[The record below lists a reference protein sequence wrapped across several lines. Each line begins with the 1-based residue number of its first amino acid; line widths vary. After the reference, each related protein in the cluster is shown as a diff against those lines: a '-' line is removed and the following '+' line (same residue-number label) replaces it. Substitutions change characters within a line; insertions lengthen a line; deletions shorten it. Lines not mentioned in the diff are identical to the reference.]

1 MELHYLTL
9 KRQSE
14 FLRDI
19 LTDAEI
25 HSSYTQKKNEQ
36 IIQLKTTRP
45 ESTELLL
52 SADAKYPFIIMKS
65 VSRRVRNSTDVMPEI
80 VGQIF
85 STVEILS
92 SERIIICHFH
102 NNRFKLYLQFFRN
115 QSNFFIVDENNVILN
130 AFKNKKKHIG
140 KKFTIKPTIS
150 VNPLNNDFDSFRE
163 RFYKSEVPVKLF
175 MKKQVLFLTQEII
188 TEIELILNLDLT
200 QLAIKFNIQQCREIY
215 EAIQSFFKRC
225 ETDKPR
231 IYQLS
236 DNRSVFTI
244 TEFKQ
249 FKDHRY
255 LEFESVN
262 SALQN
267 FFFQQLR
274 MERLFTKRQR
284 IEKIINNKLT
294 HIQGLIN
301 HLKNLPDKSI
311 EHAKYLKMGKLLL
324 FHTHHLPPRKSEIEV
339 LDFFDPKQR
348 SITIKLD
355 SKLTI
360 KENAKK
366 FLQRAKTVSKRQ
378 KEVRDKLQQLF
389 KQQERVAQLKRS
401 LHNVL
406 NFKELSKIEK
416 KLQEMFILQP
426 DENRL
431 WEIYL
436 PYKTYQYQ
444 GWEIWVGKNAK
455 SNDQMTF
462 HLAHKEDLWLHAQ
475 GVSGSH
481 VVIKKSKRTG
491 PIPPEI
497 LKYAAKLAA
506 MHSRAKYSSYVPVW
520 HTSVKYVRK
529 PKGSPPGVVSFE
541 RIKTIFVEL
550 HQSK

>member
-14 FLRDI
+14 FLRDV

-36 IIQLKTTRP
+36 IIQLKTTRN
-45 ESTELLL
+45 ESAELLL
-52 SADAKYPFIIMKS
+52 SADAQYPFIIMKS
-65 VSRRVRNSTDVMPEI
+65 ASRRVRNSTDVMLEI

-85 STVEILS
+85 SNVEIVPN
-92 SERIIICHFH
+92 ERIIICYFH
-102 NNRFKLYLQFFRN
+102 KNRFKLYLQFFRN
-115 QSNFFIVDENNVILN
+115 QSNFFIVDEHNVILN
-130 AFKNKKKHIG
+130 AFKNRKKHIS
-140 KKFTIKPTIS
+140 KKFSIKPSTS
-150 VNPLNNDFDSFRE
+150 VNPLNNDLEFFRE
-163 RFYKSEVPVKLF
+163 RFYTSEIPVKLF
-175 MKKQVLFLTQEII
+175 LQKQVLFLTQEII
-188 TEIELILNLDLT
+188 TEIELIHNLDLS
-200 QLAIKFNIQQCREIY
+200 QLTIKFNSHQCREIY
-215 EAIQSFFKRC
+215 EAIQSFLNRC
-225 ETDKPR
+225 KTDNPR

-236 DNRSVFTI
+236 DHRSVFTI

-267 FFFQQLR
+267 FFFQQMR
-274 MERLFTKRQR
+274 KERLYTKRQR
-284 IEKIINNKLT
+284 IEKIIDNKLI
-294 HIQGLIN
+294 HIQGIIN

-311 EHAKYLKMGKLLL
+311 EQAKYLKMGKLLL
-324 FHTHHLPPRKSEIEV
+324 SQIHHLPSRKSEIEV
-339 LDFFDPKQR
+339 LDFFDPRQR
-348 SITIKLD
+348 SIIIKLD

-366 FLQRAKTVSKRQ
+366 FFQRAKTVSKRQ
-378 KEVRDKLQQLF
+378 KEVRNKLQRLF
-389 KQQERVAQLKRS
+389 KQQERIAQLKRS
-401 LHNVL
+401 LYNVSS
-406 NFKELSKIEK
+406 FKELSKIEK
-416 KLQEMFILQP
+416 KLQEMFILQS

-436 PYKTYQYQ
+436 PYKKYRYK
-444 GWEIWVGKNAK
+444 GWDIWLGKNAK
-455 SNDQMTF
+455 SNDEMTF

-481 VVIKKSKRTG
+481 VLIKKSKHTG
-491 PIPPEI
+491 SVPPEI

-506 MHSRAKYSSYVPVW
+506 MNSRAKYSSYVPVW
-520 HTSVKYVRK
+520 HTSVKYIRK

-541 RIKTIFVEL
+541 RVKTIFVEL
-550 HQSK
+550 HPSK

>member
-14 FLRDI
+14 FLRDV

-36 IIQLKTTRP
+36 IIQLKTTRS
-45 ESTELLL
+45 ESAELLL
-52 SADAKYPFIIMKS
+52 SADAQYPFIIMKS
-65 VSRRVRNSTDVMPEI
+65 ASKRVRNSTDIMPEI

-85 STVEILS
+85 SNIEIMP

-102 NNRFKLYLQFFRN
+102 NNKFRLYLQFFRN
-115 QSNFFIVDENNVILN
+115 QSNFFIVDENNIILN
-130 AFKNKKKHIG
+130 AFKNKKKHAI
-140 KKFTIKPTIS
+140 KKFSIKPTTS

-163 RFYKSEVPVKLF
+163 HFYKSEVPVKFFLQ
-175 MKKQVLFLTQEII
+175 KQVLFLTQEII
-188 TEIELILNLDLT
+188 TEIEFILNLDLT
-200 QLAIKFNIQQCREIY
+200 QLTIKFNNQQFREIY

-225 ETDKPR
+225 EIDKPR
-231 IYQLS
+231 IYKLS
-236 DNRSVFTI
+236 DHRSVFTI

-249 FKDHRY
+249 FKDYRY

-267 FFFQQLR
+267 FFFQQLKDA
-274 MERLFTKRQR
+274 RLFTKRQR
-284 IEKIINNKLT
+284 IEKKIDNKLT

-311 EHAKYLKMGKLLL
+311 EHTKYLKMGKLLL
-324 FHTHHLPPRKSEIEV
+324 SQIHHLPPRKSEIEV

-355 SKLTI
+355 PKLTI

-366 FLQRAKTVSKRQ
+366 FFQRAKTVSKRQ

-389 KQQERVAQLKRS
+389 KQQEQVAQLKRS
-401 LHNVL
+401 LHDVL
-406 NFKELSKIEK
+406 SFKELSKIEK
-416 KLQEMFILQP
+416 KLQEMFILQS

-431 WEIYL
+431 SEIYL

-455 SNDQMTF
+455 SNDEMTF

-481 VVIKKSKRTG
+481 VVIKKSKHTG
-491 PIPPEI
+491 TISPEI

-520 HTSVKYVRK
+520 YTSVKYVRK
-529 PKGSPPGVVSFE
+529 PKGTAPGVASFE
-541 RIKTIFVEL
+541 KVKTIFIEL
-550 HQSK
+550 HPSK